1 MTKTISLYRNERA
14 KCEAYLGPFNS
25 HMAGKHTL
33 SQEAGTGQS
42 KSSLLVFPALS
53 ELYRKYFM
61 SIVKL
66 NSETVPTSRKK

>member
-1 MTKTISLYRNERA
+1 MKEQSAKHILDLSTVTWLESTHFPKRQGLVRA
-14 KCEAYLGPFNS
+14 NR
-25 HMAGKHTL
+25 
-33 SQEAGTGQS
+33 
-42 KSSLLVFPALS
+42 SLLLFPALS